1 MYRTVL
7 PLVIAGMLAAASAV
21 ADENKSKTMAAAT
34 IDDKAEAGSMAAAAG
49 SKIPVNGRII
59 HQTNGKK
66 LCIGGIL
73 CAKFCAT
80 ETGECEPTQSLT
92 IKLDKPTQINAIQ
105 LSAHDNIGKT
115 RRSRL
120 VVKVNGKTVADTLV
134 YKLGSTLSI
143 DVGETGELITIESA
157 HQYNGFLRGGEE
169 AVIWD
174 VYVFGENQ
182 T

>member
-66 LCIGGIL
+66 IVHRRCSVREIL
-73 CAKFCAT
+73 RHRD
-80 ETGECEPTQSLT
+80 G
-92 IKLDKPTQINAIQ
+92 
-105 LSAHDNIGKT
+105 
-115 RRSRL
+115 R
-120 VVKVNGKTVADTLV
+120 V
-134 YKLGSTLSI
+134 
-143 DVGETGELITIESA
+143 
-157 HQYNGFLRGGEE
+157 
-169 AVIWD
+169 
-174 VYVFGENQ
+174 
-182 T
+182 